1 MDKVLK
7 YNRENLL
14 HLFMSFICVASFL
27 VAFRLILIIHAPH
40 SQAQATGIPIPWIYP
55 EQRPGWLYRCAAPPT
70 HTCPHVHV
78 WRRGAVPDIHGLR
91 GHLQKINMVKL
102 HPQTRS
108 HKEVSIFILDSM
120 LDCIISSHLVVH
132 ILKSLFDSTFLS
144 QMATHYSDLVCLCAP
159 S

>member
-1 MDKVLK
+1 
-7 YNRENLL
+7 
-14 HLFMSFICVASFL
+14 MSFICVASFL

-120 LDCIISSHLVVH
+120 LDCIMSSHLVVH
-132 ILKSLFDSTFLS
+132 ILSLYLILHFCLRWQLITLISFVSVLPLDSL
-144 QMATHYSDLVCLCAP
+144 QATRIKYCSHSR
-159 S
+159 

>member
-1 MDKVLK
+1 
-7 YNRENLL
+7 
-14 HLFMSFICVASFL
+14 MSFICVASFL

-108 HKEVSIFILDSM
+108 HKEVSIFIPDSM
-120 LDCIISSHLVVH
+120 LDCIMSSLLVVH
-132 ILKSLFDSTFLS
+132 ILYLLLHFCLRWQLITLISFVSVLPLDSLQATRIKYCSLS
-144 QMATHYSDLVCLCAP
+144 R
-159 S
+159 

>member
-1 MDKVLK
+1 
-7 YNRENLL
+7 
-14 HLFMSFICVASFL
+14 MSFICVASFL

-120 LDCIISSHLVVH
+120 LDCIMSSLLVVH
-132 ILKSLFDSTFLS
+132 ILYLLLHFCLRWQLITLISLVSVLPLDSL
-144 QMATHYSDLVCLCAP
+144 QATGINHCSI
-159 S
+159 SR

>member
-1 MDKVLK
+1 
-7 YNRENLL
+7 
-14 HLFMSFICVASFL
+14 MSFICVASFL

-120 LDCIISSHLVVH
+120 LDCIMSSLLVVH
-132 ILKSLFDSTFLS
+132 ILYLLLHFCLRWQLITLISLVSVLPPDSLQATRINHCSLFR
-144 QMATHYSDLVCLCAP
+144 
-159 S
+159 